1 MKNLRALALLMLLSL
16 SPAMAWSEEVKLPA
30 EELASLVATAVTN
43 NPELKS
49 SQARW
54 QMFKNRIV
62 QAGSLDDPMLMLKIQ
77 NGVVTDPLNFRKES
91 MTAKVIGISQQLPFW
106 GKRGLK
112 EEIAA
117 KDAESYRWQ
126 VEERKL
132 ELVRMV
138 KETYYQ
144 IYFTDKSLGIVEKNI
159 RILDD
164 FITLA
169 EIKYSVGQGV
179 QQDVFKSQVER
190 SKMLDMKISLE
201 QERKSLEAALNALLF
216 RSPEASVGRIPDFEI
231 KPLPL
236 SAGNLRETAL
246 EKRPMIKSLRALID
260 KGEAGNKLARKEFYP
275 DFNVSLEYMQRE
287 SAMGGEGL
295 DMYSLGVTF
304 NLPVQQKRRHAM
316 VAESDS
322 EILMATEELSGLR
335 NTIDSGISDLLAKLE
350 KREKLVTLYKTG
362 IIPQAEQSL
371 ESATIGYRVSKVD
384 FLNLLDSRMT
394 LFNYERQLYESQAE
408 YMMKLAQLEAI
419 VGTDLVSAPSAP
431 STLPASASAEK
442 PQTPAPAAP
451 APERSQHN

>member
-1 MKNLRALALLMLLSL
+1 MKFFNSLLMLVSVFTLS
-16 SPAMAWSEEVKLPA
+16 ANVGFA
-30 EELASLVATAVTN
+30 EEAKPVENLSALVDTALAN

-54 QMFKNRIV
+54 EMFRNRIA
-62 QAGSLDDPMLMLKIQ
+62 QARSFDDPMLMLKIQ
-77 NGVVTDPLNFRKES
+77 NGVVNSPLNFRRDS
-91 MTAKVIGISQQLPFW
+91 MTQKVVGISQQIPFW

-112 EEIAA
+112 EEVAA

-126 VEERKL
+126 VEERRL

-144 IYFTDKSLGIVEKNI
+144 IYVTDKSLEIVDKNI

-169 EIKYSVGQGV
+169 ETKYAVGQGA

-216 RSPEASVGRIPDFEI
+216 RPAETAVGRVPDFGI
-231 KPLPL
+231 KPIPL
-236 SAGNLRETAL
+236 SAGNLRETAF
-246 EKRPMIKSLRALID
+246 EKRPMIKSLQTLID
-260 KGEAGNKLARKEFYP
+260 KGGAGHKLARKEFYP
-275 DFNVSLEYMQRE
+275 DFNVSMEYMQRE
-287 SAMGGEGL
+287 PAMGSDGS

-304 NLPVQQKRRHAM
+304 NLPLQRERRHAM

-322 EILMATEELSGLR
+322 EIRMATEELNGLR
-335 NTIDSGISDLLAKLE
+335 NSINSGISDLLAKLE
-350 KREKLVTLYKTG
+350 KREKLVNLYKTG

-371 ESATIGYRVSKVD
+371 ESATIGYRVNKVD
-384 FLNLLDSRMT
+384 FLTLLDSRVT
-394 LFNYERQLYESQAE
+394 LFNYERELYESQAE
-408 YMMKLAQLEAI
+408 FMMRLAQLEATI
-419 VGTDLVSAPSAP
+419 GINLQPEPPVQITSPPPVTPEQSQI
-431 STLPASASAEK
+431 PAA
-442 PQTPAPAAP
+442 AAP
-451 APERSQHN
+451 ASEHSQHH